1 MTESDT
7 MELLA
12 REAGK
17 RGYTAMAVVCGAS
30 LMRLKMEEFNQKYDR
45 ALREGSKG

>member
-17 RGYTAMAVVCGAS
+17 RGYTKMAVVCGAS
-30 LMRLKMEEFNQKYDR
+30 LLRLKLEEFNEKHGR